1 MRVECPRKDD
11 VDIQAT
17 QLEENIRPL
26 SPEDL
31 YKQIR
36 IGYPM
41 FSDFVVPV
49 LPSAVRANCNV
60 VGVFRMTVPY
70 LYKVMSEFACS
81 FFELLHYRS
90 LLRSDEGLARD

>member
-70 LYKVMSEFACS
+70 LYKVMPEFAWNQIRNLALTTS
-81 FFELLHYRS
+81 EL
-90 LLRSDEGLARD
+90 